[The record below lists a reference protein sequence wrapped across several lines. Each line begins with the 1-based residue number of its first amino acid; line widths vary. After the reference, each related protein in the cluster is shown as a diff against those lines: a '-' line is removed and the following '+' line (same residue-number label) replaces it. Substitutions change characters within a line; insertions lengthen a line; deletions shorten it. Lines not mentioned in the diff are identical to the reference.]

1 MDEDDLAYDG
11 SNNPPKR
18 ELTARERDILC
29 RVLTDIIQHGIKDP
43 PTFMPNGDDVIPL
56 PHWHW
61 SPTSISIG
69 EGGFLGVLWEIR
81 KVMNPRDERH
91 G

>member
-29 RVLTDIIQHGIKDP
+29 RVLSEILNHARHNP
-43 PTFMPNGDDVIPL
+43 PVWSDGLFDGSPIPGWIWG
-56 PHWHW
+56 PV
-61 SPTSISIG
+61 PITIG
-69 EGGFLGVLWEIR
+69 EPGFFGVLWEIR
-81 KVMNPRDERH
+81 KIINPRNE
-91 G
+91 